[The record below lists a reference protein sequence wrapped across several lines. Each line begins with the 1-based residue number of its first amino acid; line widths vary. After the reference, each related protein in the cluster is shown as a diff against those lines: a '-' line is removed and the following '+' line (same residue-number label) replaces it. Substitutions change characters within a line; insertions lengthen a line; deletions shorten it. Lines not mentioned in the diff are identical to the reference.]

1 MTTEV
6 IYTATMDQHTVLHI
20 IYCVLTPTYTIP
32 GCAITI
38 LCIIM
43 YSIRCYSICYA
54 IVLSILPNLTHTSIL
69 CLFLHAHCRNVALA
83 IIQSDQWE
91 AALHHSEAAGLRHS
105 DGQTFKRMICC
116 SADGETTPFKRMI
129 CCSADGETTP
139 FKRMICCSADGETTP
154 FKRMICC
161 SADGETT
168 PFKRM
173 ICCSADGETTPF
185 ERMIQQMPCKHNA
198 SLSLRIYITRM
209 CTSLSIAAM
218 TNNEYICSA
227 SHSLM

>member
-1 MTTEV
+1 MAIEA

-20 IYCVLTPTYTIP
+20 IYCVLTPTYIIP

-43 YSIRCYSICYA
+43 YSIRCYSIYYA

-91 AALHHSEAAGLRHS
+91 AALATLRLQDSATLMGRHS
-105 DGQTFKRMICC
+105 RGW
-116 SADGETTPFKRMI
+116 SAAQLMGRQLHSRGW
-129 CCSADGETTP
+129 SAAQLMGRQLHSRGWSN
-139 FKRMICCSADGETTP
+139 KCHVSIMRV
-154 FKRMICC
+154 
-161 SADGETT
+161 
-168 PFKRM
+168 
-173 ICCSADGETTPF
+173 
-185 ERMIQQMPCKHNA
+185 
-198 SLSLRIYITRM
+198 SLYVYIYITRM
-209 CTSLSIAAM
+209 CSSLSIAAM